1 MKKLFTCTIVLLAVL
16 LLLTT
21 GTLAFD
27 TLDPPKPGVKET
39 VDECHH
45 AGIDVAMITGDHKIT
60 AFAIAKELDIATD
73 ISQSISGAEIDSYI
87 ISHFKFSSS

>member
-27 TLDPPKPGVKET
+27 TLDPPKPGA
-39 VDECHH
+39 
-45 AGIDVAMITGDHKIT
+45 AGT
-60 AFAIAKELDIATD
+60 
-73 ISQSISGAEIDSYI
+73 
-87 ISHFKFSSS
+87 